1 MKLTGK
7 LIISGKIKTLTG
19 LHIGGSKT
27 ALEIGGVDLN
37 VIKTPDGVPFIPG
50 SSLKGKMRGLL
61 AREYGSTDVRNDEP
75 HIKAIFGH
83 ADKQNPAVTRL
94 IVRDAHLYK
103 DAFVRY
109 FGAHQ
114 MEFPYSDIKWE
125 NRINRVSGTAI
136 DPRQLERVPAGVY
149 FDCQFVY
156 DVYDDKPNL
165 KKHLDTLL
173 LAFKILQDDYLG
185 GQGSR
190 GYGQIQ
196 FEQMSVVFKSLKNGE
211 YEVLTDLNEHQEI
224 KTFSKFISDNYA
236 HSSDPA

>member
-61 AREYGSTDVRNDEP
+61 ARECGSTDIKNDEP
-75 HIKAIFGH
+75 HIRAIFGH
-83 ADKQNPAVTRL
+83 ADKQNPEVTRL
-94 IVRDAHLYK
+94 IVRDAHLYRN
-103 DAFVRY
+103 AFVRD

-149 FDCQFVY
+149 FDCQFIY
-156 DVYDDKPNL
+156 DVYEKAEIG
-165 KKHLDTLL
+165 KHLDTLL
-173 LAFKILQDDYLG
+173 LGFKLLQDDYLG

-196 FEQMSVVFKSLKNGE
+196 FEQMSVVFKSLKNGK
-211 YEVLTDLNEHQEI
+211 YEVLTNLKEHQEI
-224 KTFSKFISDNYA
+224 ETFSKLISENYA
-236 HSSDPA
+236 YSSDPA

>member
-61 AREYGSTDVRNDEP
+61 AREYGSTEVGKDEP
-75 HIKAIFGH
+75 HIRAIFGH
-83 ADKQNPAVTRL
+83 ADKQNPEVTRL
-94 IVRDAHLYK
+94 IVRDAYL
-103 DAFVRY
+103 DRNTFNRD

-136 DPRQLERVPAGVY
+136 DPRQLERVPAGVF

-156 DVYDDKPNL
+156 DVYEKTKL
-165 KKHLDTLL
+165 KTHLDTLL
-173 LAFKILQDDYLG
+173 LAFKLLQDDYLG

-190 GYGQIQ
+190 GYGQVQ

-211 YEVLTDLNEHQEI
+211 YEALTDLNEHPEI
-224 KTFSKFISDNYA
+224 EAFSKFISENYA
-236 HSSDPA
+236 YSSDPA

>member
-37 VIKTPDGVPFIPG
+37 VIKTPDGIPFIPG

-61 AREYGSTDVRNDEP
+61 AREYGSTDVSRDEP

-83 ADKQNPAVTRL
+83 ADKHNPEVTRL
-94 IVRDAHLYK
+94 IVRDAHLNRN
-103 DAFVRY
+103 AFDLN
-109 FGAHQ
+109 FNAHQ
-114 MEFPYSDIKWE
+114 MEFPYSDVKWE
-125 NRINRVSGTAI
+125 NRIVRASGTAT
-136 DPRQLERVPAGVY
+136 DPRQLERVPAGVF

-156 DVYDDKPNL
+156 DVYEKADL

-173 LAFKILQDDYLG
+173 LAFKLLQDDYLG

-196 FEQMSVVFKSLKNGE
+196 FEQMGVEFKSLKNGV
-211 YEVLTDLNEHQEI
+211 YETLNDLKEHTTIEA
-224 KTFSKFISDNYA
+224 FSKFISENYGK
-236 HSSDPA
+236 SSDPA